1 MFNIRIFVYSG
12 GRTVFLSKDRN
23 TLSCEPPPIAQ
34 FPRVEMWANNLHLA
48 AGTNFL
54 INYIAA
60 KGLQGP
66 NQPRPAQR
74 LDNICLDNFQDFD
87 KIISSDQREIN

>member
-23 TLSCEPPPIAQ
+23 TLSSEPPPIAQ

-60 KGLQGP
+60 KGLQGSAE
-66 NQPRPAQR
+66 AQ
-74 LDNICLDNFQDFD
+74 
-87 KIISSDQREIN
+87 

>member
-23 TLSCEPPPIAQ
+23 TQSCEPPPIAQ

-60 KGLQGP
+60 KGLQGSAE
-66 NQPRPAQR
+66 AQ
-74 LDNICLDNFQDFD
+74 
-87 KIISSDQREIN
+87 